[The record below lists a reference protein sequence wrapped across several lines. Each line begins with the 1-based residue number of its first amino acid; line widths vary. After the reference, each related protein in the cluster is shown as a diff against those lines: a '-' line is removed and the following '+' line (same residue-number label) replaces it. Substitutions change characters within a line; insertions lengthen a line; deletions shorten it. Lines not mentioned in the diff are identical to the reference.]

1 MLIETFAFYWWHVNF
16 WNKIRTISSVC
27 STVQNST
34 GCNVSLLSI
43 AFVATIDLGT
53 GSASSAHT
61 AYHVDWNA
69 HSALAFLKPISRHH
83 VQLIKIIP
91 SRLANQ
97 RQSKQLFNRCAL
109 KWPSVTVLSHSEDTC
124 PQINSHIYYTKF
136 LLRFS
141 ILYNK
146 IS

>member
-1 MLIETFAFYWWHVNF
+1 MHFIDDMLTFGTRY
-16 WNKIRTISSVC
+16 IISSVC

-43 AFVATIDLGT
+43 ACVATIDLGT

-69 HSALAFLKPISRHH
+69 HFALAFLKPISRHH

-97 RQSKQLFNRCAL
+97 RQSKRLFNSCAL
-109 KWPSVTVLSHSEDTC
+109 KWPLKVELTIRDRFVWQWGHYC
-124 PQINSHIYYTKF
+124 PQINSHIYYRKCYCWY
-136 LLRFS
+136 L
-141 ILYNK
+141 K
-146 IS
+146 V